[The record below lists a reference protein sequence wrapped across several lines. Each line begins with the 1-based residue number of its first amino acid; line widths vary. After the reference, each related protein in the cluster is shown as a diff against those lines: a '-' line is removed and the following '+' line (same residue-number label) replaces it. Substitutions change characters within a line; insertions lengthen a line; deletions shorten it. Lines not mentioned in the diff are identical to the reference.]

1 MAVGS
6 AVASGATVAVG
17 SAVAVGLT
25 VSAGVSVPFITTSAW
40 LIFRSSPS
48 YCTDLL
54 PTLLTESTRSDVLKP
69 SFVLYP
75 FESWNEP
82 FSPVSDLNVSF
93 ITAPSVLT
101 AVSALT
107 VIDAAFT

>member
-6 AVASGATVAVG
+6 AVASGAIVAVG

-82 FSPVSDLNVSF
+82 FCK
-93 ITAPSVLT
+93 
-101 AVSALT
+101 
-107 VIDAAFT
+107 